1 MEFFFSSL
9 LFSAHL
15 LLASSLFQFQDNGF
29 TPKQA
34 SIQLELHHVQTQ
46 LNHSATSSLPFFSP
60 KILEKDEQRVEAI
73 RSRFSNKNLS
83 NMKPELVSTPLK
95 SGLSIGSGNYFVKLG
110 VGTPPQYSSLIVDT
124 GSSLSWIQCQP
135 CKGYCHPQVD
145 PFFNPSKSKTYKKF
159 PCSSS
164 SCSSLKGSTL
174 NDPACE
180 IGSGA
185 CVYRSEYGD
194 SSFSLGYLS
203 QDVLTVT
210 PSDTQPA
217 FVYGCGQNNEGLF
230 GRSSG
235 ILGLDRDKLSALAQ
249 LSAKYGYAF
258 SYCLPTSISASKPSK
273 GGYLSIGSSSLA
285 KSPFKFT
292 PMVKNPKNP
301 SLYFIDL
308 TAITVAGRPL
318 GIAASSYKVPTII
331 DSGTV
336 ITRLPMSV
344 YTALKEAFVTIV
356 SKRYKPT
363 KGISILD
370 TCFMGSAKE
379 IVNVPEIQ
387 MIFLGGAALPLK
399 GHNTLI
405 EIDVKTTCLAIAG
418 SSGTSPIAI
427 IGNYQQQT
435 FDVAYDIS
443 NSKIGFAPAG
453 CE

>member
-1 MEFFFSSL
+1 MVGF
-9 LFSAHL
+9 A
-15 LLASSLFQFQDNGF
+15 DNGLN
-29 TPKQA
+29 PKQA
-34 SIQLELHHVQTQ
+34 SIHLELRHVQAQ
-46 LNHSATSSLPFFSP
+46 LNHSATSSLPFFPP
-60 KILEKDEQRVEAI
+60 KMLEKDEERVEAI
-73 RSRFSNKNLS
+73 RSRLADKNLR
-83 NMKPELVSTPLK
+83 NIKPELVSTPLK
-95 SGLSIGSGNYFVKLG
+95 SGLSIGSGNYYVKLG
-110 VGTPPQYSSLIVDT
+110 IGTPPQYFSIVVDT

-135 CKGYCHPQVD
+135 CKAYCHPQVD
-145 PFFNPSKSKTYKKF
+145 PLFNSSRSKTYKKF

-164 SCSSLKGSTL
+164 TCSSLKESTL

-185 CVYRSEYGD
+185 CVYRAAYGD
-194 SSFSLGYLS
+194 SSFSVGYLS
-203 QDVLTVT
+203 QDVLSLS
-210 PSDTQPA
+210 PSETLPG
-217 FVYGCGQNNEGLF
+217 FVYGCGQNNQGLF

-235 ILGLDRDKLSALAQ
+235 IMGLGQDKLSALAQ
-249 LSAKYGYAF
+249 LSTKYGYAF
-258 SYCLPTSISASKPSK
+258 SYCLPTSFSATKPSK

-292 PMVKNPKNP
+292 PMIKNPKIS
-301 SLYFIDL
+301 SLYLLDL
-308 TAITVAGRPL
+308 TAITVAGKPL

-344 YTALKEAFVTIV
+344 YTALKEAFVKIM
-356 SKRYKPT
+356 SQKYKPT
-363 KGISILD
+363 EGISILD
-370 TCFMGSAKE
+370 TCFKGSAKE

-387 MIFLGGAALPLK
+387 MIFQGGAALPLK

-405 EIDVKTTCLAIAG
+405 ELDEKTTCLAIAG
-418 SSGTSPIAI
+418 SSGTSPVAI